1 MLIREIDEH
10 ALIAL
15 VLKFSQAP
23 SRVLQREQEAFFAM
37 GERRT
42 WRKAE
47 AVDDLTTH
55 CKALRMAAGVPYE
68 TSNPGPGQNLLLA
81 WRPFSQLP
89 F

>member
-1 MLIREIDEH
+1 
-10 ALIAL
+10 
-15 VLKFSQAP
+15 
-23 SRVLQREQEAFFAM
+23 M

-81 WRPFSQLP
+81 CRPFSQLP
-89 F
+89 FYKSFECLI